1 MLIRFVQRAGEVFRV
16 LLELPEGSWII
27 SYDEPVA
34 PLFVSLADAGSLER
48 IPTPET
54 FLAEFNRQDRSPAE
68 TAKLALIQP
77 LLKDEVCI
85 TDRKTRLRVAKDISA
100 ESGHGQKTIL
110 RNYYRYLATG
120 ALTARRKPSTPQR
133 NPDFDW
139 AIQKF
144 YFSSKRLSLRASYEM
159 MLVQRFSDVNG
170 QLLPDAPTW
179 PSFRHYYYSRNYNKQ
194 PQKVI
199 AREGLSH
206 YQRNCRPIF
215 GTASQWRPVPGAF
228 QMDAKRFFCK
238 QILYLTVECPSDCSV
253 KSLAL
258 NLVSALDRAIG
269 SNYLHQLTS
278 LRSVAAS
285 AVAAQVKI
293 LCLTHHVGLIL
304 IDEIQNAVVTAR
316 KNRQIKPLIKFLVEL
331 TNDTCTSVFFV
342 GTPDAEALFVS
353 QEHLK
358 RRTRGIRLLPF
369 KPDGAYRAFL
379 DQLWPY
385 QLTPASA
392 PLTNQLANKL
402 YDCSGGIPA
411 YLVKI
416 FQESQAQAL
425 LQGRSCIDTKTM
437 QRAIDLLA
445 IKVPRT
451 FVGGTYI
458 SDFEFAPDIGAALAE
473 PVDISANLSVPE
485 IPAEETSNEVPR
497 LFANKRGRPSTE
509 RDAADLIVALK
520 TGADLLG
527 HLRSLELLEVF

>member
-1 MLIRFVQRAGEVFRV
+1 MRKYPMGEQSVGAIYDNAPADNPF
-16 LLELPEGSWII
+16 LAALPEMISQDDFKSEIRSFPKLPPDLPRMSSEERRQALPLLSSIFIPMDYMYAIFDQLYRAIRSTYATRTMLEEVRQVNALFRGTDSSGFATQSATGSILGVPGVGKTSTI
-27 SYDEPVA
+27 RR
-34 PLFVSLADAGSLER
+34 SLA
-48 IPTPET
+48 
-54 FLAEFNRQDRSPAE
+54 
-68 TAKLALIQP
+68 
-77 LLKDEVCI
+77 
-85 TDRKTRLRVAKDISA
+85 
-100 ESGHGQKTIL
+100 
-110 RNYYRYLATG
+110 
-120 ALTARRKPSTPQR
+120 
-133 NPDFDW
+133 
-139 AIQKF
+139 
-144 YFSSKRLSLRASYEM
+144 
-159 MLVQRFSDVNG
+159 
-170 QLLPDAPTW
+170 LLPQVVG
-179 PSFRHYYYSRNYNKQ
+179 HVEYM
-194 PQKVI
+194 
-199 AREGLSH
+199 G
-206 YQRNCRPIF
+206 
-215 GTASQWRPVPGAF
+215 
-228 QMDAKRFFCK
+228 KRFFCK